1 MNLYRYS
8 TVAADNNSAV
18 PDGFPEGWTGQQVN
32 NSMREFAAAV
42 RTHISDASYVDET
55 YLLSSVGVKTLV
67 RNSTTQI
74 QINSCDATSHF
85 TAGRRVRIVGSTTDY
100 GFVTTS
106 SFSSPNTLV
115 NVTMDSGDVPTSPTQ
130 ILVHTDA
137 QIKAAAYKS
146 TGTGNGL
153 DADKVDGYHAAD
165 LMGPAIH
172 AEALVNGS
180 MLIWQRGTTGS
191 CPAGSR
197 TYHADRWWTNPAG
210 AAVTASRFSTA
221 SSTAFVSPYAKLI
234 TGATSV
240 TTCEIAGQRIESYL
254 IPYIKTTITIS
265 AVIAN
270 VTGASLTVD
279 LLLGTPTGT
288 DNFATVTNRLTQSL
302 TAITSGST
310 ARVSHTVD
318 ISGYTNIG
326 NGLEVKFRTPS
337 GALDSGTKF
346 VVIGDIQIDRSS
358 TFSFFRFRPFP
369 EEHIRCKRYYQKT
382 FAYATAPA
390 QNWAGVGSGIPAGA
404 LVIPGSGAAT
414 NPNSGTTWLFPTEMW
429 TTPTVTTYNPRATNA
444 DAVQI
449 DGTGDDTLTVTAFS
463 GGATFAL
470 NASAQASVFG
480 ATAEAEL

>member
-1 MNLYRYS
+1 MAR
-8 TVAADNNSAV
+8 V
-18 PDGFPEGWTGQQVN
+18 
-32 NSMREFAAAV
+32 RE
-42 RTHISDASYVDET
+42 HLSDASYIDET
-55 YLLSSVGVKTLV
+55 YNLTTVGAKTLV
-67 RNSTTQI
+67 RNSTTQL
-74 QINSCDATSHF
+74 QINACDATAYF

-130 ILVHTDA
+130 VLVHTDA
-137 QIKAAAYKS
+137 QLKGAAYKS
-146 TGTGNGL
+146 TGSGNGL

-180 MLIWQRGTTGS
+180 MLIWQRGTSGS

-210 AAVTASRFSTA
+210 AAVTASRFSTIGA
-221 SSTAFVSPYAKLI
+221 TAWLSPYAKLI

-279 LLLGTPTGT
+279 LLLGTPTTT
-288 DNFATVTNRLTQSL
+288 DNFTTVTNRLTQSL

-318 ISGYTNIG
+318 ISGYTQIN
-326 NGLEVKFRTPS
+326 NGLEIKFRAPS
-337 GALDSGTKF
+337 GALDSGAKYI
-346 VVIGDIQIDRSS
+346 VIGDIQIDRSS

-369 EEHIRCKRYYQKT
+369 EELLRCQRYYTKT
-382 FAYATAPA
+382 FAYATTPA

-404 LVIPGSGAAT
+404 LVIPGSSSAE

-429 TTPTVTTYNPRATNA
+429 TTPTVTTYNPRAANSS
-444 DAVQI
+444 AVQI
-449 DGTGDDTLTVTAFS
+449 DGSGDDAITTTAFS

-470 NASAQASVFG
+470 NAATQASVFG